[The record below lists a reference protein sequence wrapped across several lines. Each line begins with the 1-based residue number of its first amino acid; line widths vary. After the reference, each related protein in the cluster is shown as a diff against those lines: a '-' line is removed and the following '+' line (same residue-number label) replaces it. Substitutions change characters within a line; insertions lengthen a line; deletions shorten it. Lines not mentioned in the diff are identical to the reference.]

1 MTVTERA
8 WIETDGDAETEAA
21 AGVAAGAEGEESE
34 PTLTVIEGEGDPDA
48 EALDQGGV
56 AHAPAREPE
65 RGSEDAVRQ
74 YLQDIGR
81 FRLLTR
87 EDEVRLAKRVEL
99 SDMGAKNRLIE
110 ANLRLVV
117 SIAKRFTGRGV
128 TLLDLIQEG
137 NLGLMRAVEKFDWRR
152 GFKFSTYATWWIR
165 QAILRAI
172 AEQSRT
178 IRIPVHMVDRINRLV
193 RTRNA
198 LRQRLERE
206 PTFEEIGAEVDLPGE
221 RVEEIFRMAQ
231 EPISLETP
239 VGSDEGDAAFGD
251 FIEDTEADAPLDA
264 VAQRLRNDDLQTALE
279 SLPDRERRIIELRF
293 GLATDGPLT
302 LEDIGSRVG
311 VTRERVRQI
320 ESRTLWRLGHCRTAP
335 RLAAALD

>member
-8 WIETDGDAETEAA
+8 WIETDGEAETEAA
-21 AGVAAGAEGEESE
+21 AGVAAGADGEETE
-34 PTLTVIEGEGDPDA
+34 PTLTLIEGEGDPDA

-117 SIAKRFTGRGV
+117 SIAKRYTGRGV

-231 EPISLETP
+231 EPISMDMP
-239 VGSDEGDAAFGD
+239 VGSDDGAFGD

-279 SLPDRERRIIELRF
+279 SLNDRERRIIELRF
-293 GLATDGPLT
+293 GLATEGPLT
-302 LEDIGSRVG
+302 LEDIGCRVG

-335 RLAAALD
+335 RLATALD